1 MFSWALSDDWMVFG
15 APDPFFIDFWLIL
28 EAKMSLP
35 DHQKGVRTSIKN
47 LIVFNVDVL
56 SDFSKF
62 FERKTKVF
70 SKNSC
75 MRVESIGNRNT
86 KA

>member
-1 MFSWALSDDWMVFG
+1 MFSKALRADWMVFG
-15 APDPFFIDFWLIL
+15 APESFLMDFWLIL

-56 SDFSKF
+56 SDFSSFLKATPRF
-62 FERKTKVF
+62 FR
-70 SKNSC
+70 
-75 MRVESIGNRNT
+75 RVLACELSIGNRNT

>member
-1 MFSWALSDDWMVFG
+1 MFSKALSADWMVFG
-15 APDPFFIDFWLIL
+15 APELFLMDFWLIL

-56 SDFSKF
+56 SDFSSFLKAAPRF
-62 FERKTKVF
+62 FRRALACEL
-70 SKNSC
+70 
-75 MRVESIGNRNT
+75 SIGNRNT